1 LDLFNGNKKSNQSDR
16 FSSIM
21 FPKKERPVKE
31 EPVKEEESAAPGS
44 IDYMQLMESVDT
56 LMTIYGEFKPAL
68 SKLNP
73 IILQVLKKFEK
84 QG

>member
-1 LDLFNGNKKSNQSDR
+1 MDLFNGNKNSNQSDR

-21 FPKKERPVKE
+21 FPKKEKQ
-31 EPVKEEESAAPGS
+31 VKEEESAAPGS

-73 IILQVLKKFEK
+73 LILQALKKFEK
-84 QG
+84 KG

>member
-1 LDLFNGNKKSNQSDR
+1 MDLFNGNKKSNQNDR

-21 FPKKERPVKE
+21 FPKKEKQ
-31 EPVKEEESAAPGS
+31 VKEEESAAPGS

-73 IILQVLKKFEK
+73 LILQALKKFEK
-84 QG
+84 KA

>member
-1 LDLFNGNKKSNQSDR
+1 MDFFNGNKNLNQSDR

-21 FPKKERPVKE
+21 FPKKEKQ
-31 EPVKEEESAAPGS
+31 VKEEEPAAPGS

-73 IILQVLKKFEK
+73 LILQTLKKFEK
-84 QG
+84 KG